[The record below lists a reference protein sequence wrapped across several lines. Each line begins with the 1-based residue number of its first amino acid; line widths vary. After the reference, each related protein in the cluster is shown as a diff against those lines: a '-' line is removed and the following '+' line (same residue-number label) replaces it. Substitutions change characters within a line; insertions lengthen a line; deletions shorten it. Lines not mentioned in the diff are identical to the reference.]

1 VVRALA
7 AGAPEEACCRQG
19 GGGWRMGVETGEQE
33 RRNNGAER
41 STGGQTDLKSNGGEG
56 GGNTRVKL

>member
-1 VVRALA
+1 VRALA
-7 AGAPEEACCRQG
+7 GGAPKEACCRQG
-19 GGGWRMGVETGEQE
+19 GGGRMGVETGEQE

-41 STGGQTDLKSNGGEG
+41 SRGGQTDIKSNGGEG

>member
-1 VVRALA
+1 
-7 AGAPEEACCRQG
+7 
-19 GGGWRMGVETGEQE
+19 MGVETGEQE

-41 STGGQTDLKSNGGEG
+41 SRGGQTDIKSNGGEG